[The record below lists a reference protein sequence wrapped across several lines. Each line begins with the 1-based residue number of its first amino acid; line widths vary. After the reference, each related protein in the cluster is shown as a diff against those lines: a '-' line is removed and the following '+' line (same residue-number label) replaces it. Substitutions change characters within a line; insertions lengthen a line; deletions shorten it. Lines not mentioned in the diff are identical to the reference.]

1 MMEFKRLHRD
11 ALPAAQ
17 ERAEHYRLLN
27 QPAAA
32 ESICRD
38 ILEVDPENQRALTTL
53 ILAHT
58 DQFNRHLRKP
68 VGEARELVARLT
80 DEYQRSYYTG
90 IILEREAKAILRR
103 AAPGTGSSVH
113 EILCAAMDW
122 YEKAEAQRPGGN
134 DEALLRW
141 NNCVRIINEHEH
153 VEPGEEDTFLPLL
166 E

>member
-1 MMEFKRLHRD
+1 MLEFKRLHRD
-11 ALPAAQ
+11 ALPAAL

-38 ILEVDPENQRALTTL
+38 ILGVDPENQQALTTL

-58 DQFNRHLRKP
+58 DQFDRHLRKP
-68 VGEARELVARLT
+68 VGEARKLVTRLT
-80 DEYQRSYYTG
+80 DEYHRCYYSG

-103 AAPGTGSSVH
+103 AAPGTGSSVY
-113 EILCAAMDW
+113 ETLCAAMAW
-122 YEKAEAQRPGGN
+122 YEKAEALRPEGN

-141 NNCVRIINEHEH
+141 NSCARIINEHEH
-153 VEPGEEDTFLPLL
+153 VEPGEEDDFVPLL